1 MKGVIITKFFFFIF
15 LFSIIVGCGNEQNKT
30 TAKNEPRLTTV
41 STDSFNQLPA
51 QTAEKQIVS
60 LEEVTAAK
68 AVNTD
73 KELYV
78 AATPQHH
85 ERFQLDRL
93 KKKMKQKMNDSYPNL
108 KSYISVD
115 KKIFMEIEQLKND
128 IKRGKA
134 DKKAIEKKLKK
145 IKSEMNSDT

>member
-1 MKGVIITKFFFFIF
+1 MRGVIITKFFFSIL
-15 LFSIIVGCGNEQNKT
+15 LFAVIVGCGNEQKKE

-41 STDSFNQLPA
+41 SSDSFNQLPS
-51 QTAEKQIVS
+51 QNAEKQIVS

-68 AVNTD
+68 AVNSD

-93 KKKMKQKMNDSYPNL
+93 KKKMKQKMNDVYPNL

-115 KKIFMEIEQLKND
+115 KKIFMEIKQLKND

-134 DKKAIEKKLKK
+134 DKKTIEKKLKK
-145 IKSEMNSDT
+145 IKLDMNSDT